1 MENEKTE
8 KDQSTLE
15 KEESGRIRVGGGTG
29 R

>member
-15 KEESGRIRVGGGTG
+15 KEDNGKIRIGGGMG
-29 R
+29 E

>member
-15 KEESGRIRVGGGTG
+15 KEDNGKIRVGGGMG

>member
-8 KDQSTLE
+8 KDQRTLE
-15 KEESGRIRVGGGTG
+15 KEESGKIRVGGGMG

>member
-8 KDQSTLE
+8 KDQSALE
-15 KEESGRIRVGGGTG
+15 KEDNGKIRIGGGMG